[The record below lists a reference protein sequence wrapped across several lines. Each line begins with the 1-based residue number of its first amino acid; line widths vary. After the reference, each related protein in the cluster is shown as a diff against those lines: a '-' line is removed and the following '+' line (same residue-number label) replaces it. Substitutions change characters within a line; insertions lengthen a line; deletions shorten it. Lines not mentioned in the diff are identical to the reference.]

1 MGKHVPLVVFLVDRP
16 SPWRLEEDSPDWQ
29 RLSAEYRR
37 LGRRERTTGRVDVV
51 ANDDAPNVVV
61 AEMAKTI
68 AGLLEASPP
77 SRAGQPELQLQ
88 FDLPRET
95 HSAHSPPAAIS
106 LERIGGLKPTA
117 VFDTYWRF
125 AVERQNIFFRRLHGS
140 PPPWSDDLIF
150 QRHRFTNTYRASD
163 RVSQYLIRHVIH
175 DGSQHPEEVFFR
187 TLRFKLFNKIETWEL
202 LTGALGTLSAAE
214 FKPERYDRILHRA
227 MQAGRRIYSAAY
239 IMPAAP
245 GGIGHPK
252 HYGHLR
258 LLARMLRDEL
268 PRRLAESRSL
278 RQAFELVRAY
288 PMMGDFLAFQYVIDL
303 NYSPLLS
310 FSEMEFVVPG
320 PGARSGIR
328 KCFANLGGLSEA
340 DLIRLVTESQQDEF
354 ARRGLSFRDLWGRP
368 LQLIDC
374 QNLFCEVDKYARV
387 AHPEVSG
394 EGGRTRI
401 KQALHGR

>member
-1 MGKHVPLVVFLVDRP
+1 
-16 SPWRLEEDSPDWQ
+16 
-29 RLSAEYRR
+29 
-37 LGRRERTTGRVDVV
+37 
-51 ANDDAPNVVV
+51 
-61 AEMAKTI
+61 
-68 AGLLEASPP
+68 
-77 SRAGQPELQLQ
+77 
-88 FDLPRET
+88 
-95 HSAHSPPAAIS
+95 
-106 LERIGGLKPTA
+106 
-117 VFDTYWRF
+117 
-125 AVERQNIFFRRLHGS
+125 
-140 PPPWSDDLIF
+140 
-150 QRHRFTNTYRASD
+150 
-163 RVSQYLIRHVIH
+163 
-175 DGSQHPEEVFFR
+175 
-187 TLRFKLFNKIETWEL
+187 
-202 LTGALGTLSAAE
+202 
-214 FKPERYDRILHRA
+214 
-227 MQAGRRIYSAAY
+227 
-239 IMPAAP
+239 
-245 GGIGHPK
+245 
-252 HYGHLR
+252 
-258 LLARMLRDEL
+258 MLRDEL